1 MSNNHPHHDA
11 VAAEKQASRDADA
24 ADLAQGTKSAEA
36 LRQENGLL
44 VQLVGVPDFA
54 AAHARR

>member
-1 MSNNHPHHDA
+1 MSNDQPHPDA
-11 VAAEKQASRDADA
+11 LAAEKQSSRDADA
-24 ADLAQGTKSAEA
+24 ADLAQGTKSAET

-44 VQLVGVPDFA
+44 VRFVGVPDFA